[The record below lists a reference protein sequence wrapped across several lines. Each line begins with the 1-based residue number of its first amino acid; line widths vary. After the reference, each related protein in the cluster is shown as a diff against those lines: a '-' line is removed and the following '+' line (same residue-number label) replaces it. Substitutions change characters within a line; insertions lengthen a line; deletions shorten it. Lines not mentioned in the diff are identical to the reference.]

1 MQAFSIEEWCRRL
14 QICRRQAELMLSR
27 GELPAPIR
35 IGRLRRWTGEQIDG
49 WLTRHTEEAAHGPV
63 VSGPGRPRGGAR

>member
-1 MQAFSIEEWCRRL
+1 MQAFDIEEWCNRL
-14 QICRRQAELMLSR
+14 QICRRQAELMIAR

-49 WLTRHTEEAAHGPV
+49 WLTRRTEEAAHGQSIP
-63 VSGPGRPRGGAR
+63 GPGRPRGGAP

>member
-1 MQAFSIEEWCRRL
+1 MQAFSIEEWCSRL
-14 QICRRQAELMLSR
+14 QICRRQAELMLAR

-49 WLTRHTEEAAHGPV
+49 WLAQHTEEAAHGPV
-63 VSGPGRPRGGAR
+63 ASGPGRPRGGAR

>member
-1 MQAFSIEEWCRRL
+1 MQAFGIDEWCSRL

-35 IGRLRRWTGEQIDG
+35 IGRLRRWTGEQIDA
-49 WLTRHTEEAAHGPV
+49 WLARRTEEAAHGGVAP
-63 VSGPGRPRGGAR
+63 GPGRPRGGAR